1 MSERDRRLAEKYAA
15 KGKKSA
21 TQTSREKSARRVAGH
36 GEPAP
41 GSVESALRA
50 FDPAR
55 PKETAVPRSE
65 ESVSRARAHKFRLPR
80 LG

>member
-1 MSERDRRLAEKYAA
+1 MSDRDRRLAEKYKA

-21 TQTSREKSARRVAGH
+21 TETSREKSARRGAGR

-41 GSVESALRA
+41 GGVEAALRA
-50 FDPAR
+50 FDPSR
-55 PKETAVPRSE
+55 PKETAVPRDE
-65 ESVSRARAHKFRLPR
+65 GSVSRARAHKFRLPK

>member
-1 MSERDRRLAEKYAA
+1 MSDRDRKLAEKYAA
-15 KGKKSA
+15 KGMKSA
-21 TQTSREKSARRVAGH
+21 TETSREKSARRNTGRGEAVA
-36 GEPAP
+36 

-55 PKETAVPRSE
+55 PKETAVSRSS
-65 ESVSRARAHKFRLPR
+65 ESTKRARAHKFGLPK